1 MAGKFYWLKL
11 KKDFFKRHDIRILE
25 SMPNGKEFLLIL
37 LKLMTESLDHDGA
50 LRFSDSI
57 PYDAKMLAA
66 ITDTSEA
73 VMKEALDVF
82 GKLQLVTEKDG
93 TFLVSMV
100 ADGKLI
106 GSAADNENA
115 NRQRR
120 WREAHANDS
129 VMPALQNVTDSVT
142 QTSTKRNESIEYREK
157 RKENRIQKDKKE
169 TKAKKETKEVKPN
182 VTRFIPPSLEE
193 VKAYCAERQNGID
206 AERFIAY
213 YESVGWKIGGKAQMK
228 DWRATIRTWERRNK
242 EHGYAPRQ
250 TTQDLPI
257 MENEYTPEHL
267 AQREADS
274 QALLDELLEE

>member
-25 SMPNGKEFLLIL
+25 SMPNGKEFLLIF
-37 LKLMTESLDHDGA
+37 LKLMTESIDHDGA
-50 LRFSDSI
+50 LRFSESI

-73 VMKEALDVF
+73 VMNDALDAF
-82 GKLQLVTEKDG
+82 KKLELVIVKDD
-93 TFLVSMV
+93 TFFVVMV
-100 ADGKLI
+100 ADGKLV

-120 WREAHANDS
+120 WREAHADAP

-142 QTSTKRNESIEYREK
+142 QASTKPNESIENK
-157 RKENRIQKDKKE
+157 RKENQRIREKE
-169 TKAKKETKEVKPN
+169 KIKREKAPQRN
-182 VTRFIPPSLEE
+182 TRFVPPSLEE
-193 VKAYCAERQNGID
+193 VKAYCAERQNSID

-267 AQREADS
+267 AQREKDS
-274 QALLDELLEE
+274 QALLDELLND